1 MNCLEFKIQIFPREI
16 NTSVPLE
23 QSGVEY
29 IFDVFK
35 AQNYSTLMSDDGIEW
50 PMFTYQKRSHGWH
63 KQPFDFYD
71 KFVLGSVH
79 FDLGRRKQPHS
90 CF

>member
-1 MNCLEFKIQIFPREI
+1 MVGRWRYCKFIDLKLKIQIFPREI

-23 QSGVEY
+23 ESGVEY

-50 PMFTYQKRSHGWH
+50 PMFTYPKGSHGWH
-63 KQPFDFYD
+63 RCNDVYD
-71 KFVLGSVH
+71 RAALENSWWKI
-79 FDLGRRKQPHS
+79 
-90 CF
+90 